1 MTRAQQPSILSFFQK
16 QPLPRYTAAPPPSQ
30 QQEAPSDA
38 AAAAT
43 ATLPP
48 QPPPLP
54 VPRQQQQQTIPLEFA
69 PPAPTILAPH
79 PSASI
84 VPIVDAHIPALRR
97 INTLLL
103 PVNYQESF
111 YHGILDPAVSG
122 TFSRAILWHDDP
134 AGDAPP
140 KVIGGV
146 VCRLERSPFDDG
158 GRYSREL
165 AKKAHHAVAPPPVGQ
180 GYALYIQSLGLLSP
194 YRRYGLAAAAVQGI
208 LDAATTTR
216 PPLGG
221 AAGGQQQLLRIDWVY
236 AHVWTENEDGLA
248 WYTARAFQKDS
259 VLDDYYFKLKPGSA
273 WVVKKRLAEGGKQDR
288 APTSGESPNNAAA
301 PPASVTA
308 AAVNLPAFATESPL
322 PPPPSTTNNGPP
334 KKASTTTTRPPLPPP
349 TSSSLSFQNKR
360 PGMEWN
366 DMPEDML
373 LAPSSSSKNSS
384 RSNLLAPPLP
394 TTNATTTG
402 GGSASSSRSSSA
414 QRKKKERAYPTAA
427 FGS

>member
-16 QPLPRYTAAPPPSQ
+16 QPLPRYTAAAPPPSQ
-30 QQEAPSDA
+30 QQEAPSE

-54 VPRQQQQQTIPLEFA
+54 VPRQHEQQAAFA
-69 PPAPTILAPH
+69 PPPAPTTILAPH

-84 VPIVDAHIPALRR
+84 VPIVDAHVPALRR

-122 TFSRAILWHDDP
+122 TFSRAILWQDDDDP
-134 AGDAPP
+134 AAPP

-180 GYALYIQSLGLLSP
+180 GYALYIQSLGLLAP

-208 LDAATTTR
+208 LDAATTTTR
-216 PPLGG
+216 PPLVG
-221 AAGGQQQLLRIDWVY
+221 AGGQLRIDWVY

-273 WVVKKRLAEGGKQDR
+273 WVVKKRLAPAASSSPGGNESR
-288 APTSGESPNNAAA
+288 VPTSGESPNNNNAAVP

-308 AAVNLPAFATESPL
+308 AAVNLPAFAAA
-322 PPPPSTTNNGPP
+322 PPTTTTTNNGPP
-334 KKASTTTTRPPLPPP
+334 KKPSTTTTNRPSLPPP
-349 TSSSLSFQNKR
+349 SSSLSFQNKR
-360 PGMEWN
+360 PDMEWN

-373 LAPSSSSKNSS
+373 LTTSSSKNSS

-394 TTNATTTG
+394 TATTGAG

-427 FGS
+427 FGC

>member
-1 MTRAQQPSILSFFQK
+1 M
-16 QPLPRYTAAPPPSQ
+16 
-30 QQEAPSDA
+30 
-38 AAAAT
+38 
-43 ATLPP
+43 
-48 QPPPLP
+48 
-54 VPRQQQQQTIPLEFA
+54 EFA
-69 PPAPTILAPH
+69 PPAPTTILAPH

-134 AGDAPP
+134 AGDAPL

-208 LDAATTTR
+208 LDAATR
-216 PPLGG
+216 P
-221 AAGGQQQLLRIDWVY
+221 GGQQLRIDWVY

-273 WVVKKRLAEGGKQDR
+273 WVVKKRLVPAASSPGGTAAAAAQGSKENR
-288 APTSGESPNNAAA
+288 ALAPTSSESPNNAAA

-308 AAVNLPAFATESPL
+308 AAVNLPAFATESPP

-334 KKASTTTTRPPLPPP
+334 KKPTTTTTTNRPPLPPP

-360 PGMEWN
+360 PDMEWN

-384 RSNLLAPPLP
+384 RSNLLAPPSNT
-394 TTNATTTG
+394 TTNAATTG
-402 GGSASSSRSSSA
+402 AGGASASSSRSSSA